1 MLNFSKT
8 KVLFIYLLLI
18 ITVFFAF
25 LNFQRENIIIDKKV
39 NLGLD
44 LQGGSYLLLEI
55 DNVPL
60 IKERIQNKAIPLKK
74 LLRDNN
80 IIYENFSVNSN
91 KIIFNTNQNNID
103 KFEKLFFTKKN
114 NIANLYID
122 KYIYLVKTS

>member
-74 LLRDNN
+74 LL
-80 IIYENFSVNSN
+80 
-91 KIIFNTNQNNID
+91 
-103 KFEKLFFTKKN
+103 KFFFLF
-114 NIANLYID
+114 L
-122 KYIYLVKTS
+122 